1 MLMRME
7 FMPGGALET
16 PEFGSIKLAMDSY
29 QQLRNDARYP
39 PILISLGMNDPRV
52 APWQPARLAAKSIVH
67 GNPALLRVELDNGHG
82 VGQTKR
88 RRPPISCPRR
98 LAANQKKRRMHSAA
112 KAIHKWIGKHSAEPG
127 GGPLNSYRY

>member
-16 PEFGSIKLAMDSY
+16 PEFGSIKHAMDSY

-52 APWQPARLAAKSIVH
+52 APWQPARLAAKSIAH

-82 VGQTKR
+82 VGQTKQQYDQLFADVLSFVYWHSGRPGWTPASNILPETSR
-88 RRPPISCPRR
+88 R
-98 LAANQKKRRMHSAA
+98 
-112 KAIHKWIGKHSAEPG
+112 
-127 GGPLNSYRY
+127 